1 MPNLALGAVIANC
14 NNLMD
19 LAATTVS
26 NPPKLDDHELI
37 RRIVGGDQQALGLLY
52 DRFSPIL
59 LGLANRIL
67 DRFEDAEEV
76 VQEVFVHTWNHADRY
91 DASRSSVS
99 TWLILMVRS
108 RAIDRLR
115 NRNVVRK
122 TLAAAQ
128 NEKPPTYASASGL
141 LDVLTTERRR
151 RVNEELALLPVE
163 QSQVIELAF
172 FKGMTQSE
180 IAAETKIPL
189 GTVKTRTL
197 LAMKKLRKALRQE
210 IRDLL

>member
-1 MPNLALGAVIANC
+1 
-14 NNLMD
+14 MD

-26 NPPKLDDHELI
+26 TPPKLDDHELI
-37 RRIVGGDQQALGLLY
+37 RRVIGGDQQALSTLHT
-52 DRFSPIL
+52 RHSPIL
-59 LGLANRIL
+59 LGLSNRIL

-91 DASRSSVS
+91 DANRSSVT

-115 NRNVVRK
+115 NRKVVQK
-122 TLAAAQ
+122 TLSAAQ
-128 NEKPPTYASASGL
+128 HEKPPTYASASGL

-151 RVNEELALLPVE
+151 RVKEELALLPIE

-172 FKGMTQSE
+172 FHGLTQSE
-180 IAAETKIPL
+180 IAAETGIPL

-210 IRDLL
+210 IRGLL